1 MNNGWVTEMFKN
13 TRGIRQG
20 CPLSALLFVLSV
32 EIMASRLRNNK
43 DIKGFQIKID
53 EKTHSIKISQLA
65 DDTTLFCTSK
75 EEIYI
80 AFNEI
85 ETFGS
90 FSGLLMNK
98 NKTGGIWVG
107 KLKHSKDKIEGIKWY
122 EKPIKTLGVY
132 FGNNKED
139 CEKLNWENKID
150 KMNTLFF
157 SWGKRN
163 LTILGKI
170 MIIKALVIPIFTFV
184 ASACV
189 VPDKYRKEIESKC
202 FKFIWDGKPD
212 KVKRNT
218 MIGNFEMGG
227 LNMIDIGSYF
237 ASLRASWVSRFVS
250 GEMDNWKLIPYKYF
264 RQFGKNWLIF
274 SMNIEY
280 KKIKDYLRYI
290 PDFYK
295 EILQTLIKIGGGQT
309 KTLTHFAEIRKQLI
323 WGNKFIMFK
332 NKSLMFDNWI
342 NSDLIYINDILNENG
357 EISQNLILDKL
368 KYKNNWISE
377 FICLKKAI
385 PNEWYHTLQAQNSI
399 KSVVNFQKD
408 KFIVN
413 GKCKDPSQ
421 LSNKYSY
428 NEYVN
433 VNFLKPI
440 GINTWLRYLSIN
452 EKPNMSQLYSFIF
465 HYLEENKLKIFR
477 WKLLQYIIPTKK
489 LLMKW
494 RIAINSQCN
503 FCGQDEDYLHYFMYC
518 PYLKEFWVKIQ
529 QILKKSNI
537 ENFVTLKHIVFG
549 YKIFDKDYFD
559 FNYFLTILGFS
570 IYKAYYVSEQK
581 TKQVNIFFICERIYY
596 ENKPGA
602 KTPK

>member
-1 MNNGWVTEMFKN
+1 MLNTLKHFGFSESFINWVKTLYTDIQTCVMNNGWVSEMFKN

-65 DDTTLFCTSK
+65 DDTTLFYTSK

-132 FGNNKED
+132 FGNNKEE

-157 SWGKRN
+157 SWRKRN

-280 KKIKDYLRYI
+280 KKMKDYLRYI

-295 EILQTLIKIGGGQT
+295 EILQTWIKMGGGQT
-309 KTLTHFAEIRKQLI
+309 KTLSHFAEIRKQLI

-368 KYKNNWISE
+368 IYKNNWISE
-377 FICLKKAI
+377 FISLKKAI

-408 KFIVN
+408 KLIVN
-413 GKCKDPSQ
+413 GKCIDPSQ
-421 LSNKYSY
+421 LSNKYLY
-428 NEYVN
+428 NEYIN
-433 VNFLKPI
+433 VKFLKPI
-440 GINTWLRYLSIN
+440 GINTWLRYSDGN
-452 EKPNMSQLYSFIF
+452 Y
-465 HYLEENKLKIFR
+465 
-477 WKLLQYIIPTKK
+477 
-489 LLMKW
+489 
-494 RIAINSQCN
+494 CN
-503 FCGQDEDYLHYFMYC
+503 
-518 PYLKEFWVKIQ
+518 I
-529 QILKKSNI
+529 
-537 ENFVTLKHIVFG
+537 
-549 YKIFDKDYFD
+549 
-559 FNYFLTILGFS
+559 
-570 IYKAYYVSEQK
+570 
-581 TKQVNIFFICERIYY
+581 
-596 ENKPGA
+596 
-602 KTPK
+602 